1 MNRTCVTSASCVLDS
16 PFKKLRNWCQGL
28 VDDSSKAF
36 LIQSIGTL
44 HINRSF
50 ILSIQLSR
58 QVMTYLRMPL
68 SIETG
73 KEAEFNTS
81 TDIEHKRRL
90 IFPLECAVIMRE
102 RPCFPM
108 AGVQSLDNLRMI
120 KKWGIKI
127 KDNGMIWERFAL
139 QLNPVGNF
147 LLVLQM
153 TLRSTH
159 IKIYLLINDPS
170 IHLSIQYLFPNHSL
184 AKKKNL

>member
-1 MNRTCVTSASCVLDS
+1 M
-16 PFKKLRNWCQGL
+16 
-28 VDDSSKAF
+28 
-36 LIQSIGTL
+36 
-44 HINRSF
+44 
-50 ILSIQLSR
+50 QLSR

-81 TDIEHKRRL
+81 TDTEHKRRL
-90 IFPLECAVIMRE
+90 IFLQERAAIMRE

-108 AGVQSLDNLRMI
+108 AGVQSLDNLRMT

-127 KDNGMIWERFAL
+127 KDSEVIWERFAL

-147 LLVLQM
+147 LLILQM

-159 IKIYLLINDPS
+159 TKIYLSINDPS
-170 IHLSIQYLFPNHSL
+170 IHLSIQYLFPSHSL
-184 AKKKNL
+184 AKRKKSLIYFKFLSQRKCFDREFILSPLFLYLMSPIELFS